1 MLGSSIDLLKGVF
14 RTEGDNSVACFSPTA
29 AQNGHESVVTMLL
42 EAGAKPCAVDVAK
55 MTALHH
61 SCLASSEECVR
72 VLLAS
77 GSEAAVDAADMSGCT
92 PLLYCLNNKNASVE
106 RLLVSHGAS
115 LTKALDAGF
124 SELCYH
130 TYTES

>member
-1 MLGSSIDLLKGVF
+1 MLKGVF
-14 RTEGDNSVACFSPTA
+14 RTEGDNSVASFSPTA
-29 AQNGHESVVTMLL
+29 AQNGHEGVVTMLL